1 MCQKCACVESIFTLT
16 HPVRR
21 RAKNVSVLTSLSLT
35 FEGNQTMFLH
45 AAVQMIGRGLVKH
58 VNTLHT
64 SCGRLTTDKVLLMKL
79 RKSTG
84 YSFIN
89 CKNALEK
96 FNNDITQA
104 EIWLTEQAQREGW
117 IKARRLEGRHAG
129 EGLIGLFTQDRSAV
143 MVEVNSETDFVARN
157 KIFQQLVTNAA
168 LTALDHHQNII
179 DTQGYTKHELSTQ
192 DLLKLS
198 MNKGS
203 SLAELLALTIG
214 CLGENLSVR
223 RAVCLT
229 VPPDWLI
236 GTYVHGEVGC
246 AQADIDMGRYGAL
259 VVFQGECSLGRKLAQ
274 HVVGEAPITLGNME
288 EQSCSQSETRFLSQ
302 TLLWEPSLT
311 VSQFLRQ
318 QNAQVFDFMRFQC
331 GEGRA

>member
-96 FNNDITQA
+96 FNNDITQ
-104 EIWLTEQAQREGW
+104 
-117 IKARRLEGRHAG
+117 
-129 EGLIGLFTQDRSAV
+129 
-143 MVEVNSETDFVARN
+143 VNSETDFVARN